1 MNITHSRFDSGFERY
16 YSDLKSAIENR
27 FPGQVNVLP
36 VRDEDLTGN
45 FEVTL
50 LETQQLVHSKS
61 KKGMGRCES
70 PEERERLF
78 AIVQLYLD
86 FAAKSQRQ

>member
-1 MNITHSRFDSGFERY
+1 MDSGFERY
-16 YSDLKSAIENR
+16 YSDLKAAVETQ
-27 FPGQVNVLP
+27 FPGKVNVLP
-36 VRDEDLTGN
+36 IRDEDLTGN

-50 LETQQLVHSKS
+50 VETQQLIHSKT

-86 FAAKSQRQ
+86 YAAKSQRQ